1 MSSSDLQLQDLL
13 SAALEDTVATAH
25 AEAARWLT
33 AQLEQRGT
41 EAMWEGTCRLL
52 SALAV
57 RPAYGLPPHEA
68 ADRLRLTAR
77 TAQPDV
83 ALVLS
88 LRLALWERGEEAA
101 AEVWHAAPVELR
113 RQAIMHLVIA
123 YCATVGYDGR
133 SLSPAETVSLV
144 RQAFP
149 PAARSAG

>member
-13 SAALEDTVATAH
+13 SAALEDTVATGH

-41 EAMWEGTCRLL
+41 EAMWEGASLL
-52 SALAV
+52 LAALAV

-101 AEVWHAAPVELR
+101 AEVWHAAPVDLR
-113 RQAIMHLVIA
+113 RHAIMHLVIA

-133 SLSPAETVSLV
+133 RLSPAETVSLV

-149 PAARSAG
+149 APPRTAA